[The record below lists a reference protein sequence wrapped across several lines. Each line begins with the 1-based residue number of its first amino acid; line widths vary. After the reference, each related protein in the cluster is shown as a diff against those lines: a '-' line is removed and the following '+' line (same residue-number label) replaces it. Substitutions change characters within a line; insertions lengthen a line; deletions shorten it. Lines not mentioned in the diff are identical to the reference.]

1 MKKLILL
8 LVTAIALG
16 SVDGYSA
23 TPRRSGTR
31 KSTTT
36 VSSKKSSAASPI
48 AGLEKALANTTP
60 RDATSLA
67 TLEKNL
73 AWAENI
79 RVKYAE
85 PLTAPQKLP
94 NGKYRYSGNMESLM
108 YEIKKYTSVN
118 EALQEHIG
126 KQSRYNSNRMANAE
140 GSQIMLDYSEFL
152 TLQHINH
159 ILGMLPD
166 ESKTPFKEAMV
177 KMYLA
182 KGAFL
187 ELVDASQWGASPSFA
202 IATYYPAITEGMNEM
217 LFKIWDIVKND
228 VSAGYNTADQTLQ
241 ALCYSF
247 RSSDDNRVSTDE
259 FVGLKSKFETA
270 GRDFINAYK
279 AWLEKYPG
287 HNATLADADA
297 ILFKQWGTAIDEDTF
312 KSALEAVERE
322 NRFYRSCSQP
332 PSYGRGFGAL
342 ERAIADAMS
351 PEMIEKAQNIGGT
364 IRFELY
370 VTKEGT
376 VKEAKILSGIS
387 DDVDA
392 DLVRAA
398 KSLIGITPGKNNG
411 APINFVWGTLSLRF
425 KK

>member
-36 VSSKKSSAASPI
+36 VSSKKSSTASPI

-60 RDATSLA
+60 HDATSLA

-118 EALQEHIG
+118 ESLQEHIG

-202 IATYYPAITEGMNEM
+202 IETYYPAITEGMNET

-270 GRDFINAYK
+270 GSDFINAYK
-279 AWLEKYPG
+279 AWLEKYPD

-312 KSALEAVERE
+312 NSALDDTVNA
-322 NRFYRSCSQP
+322 NQFYSSSACSQEP
-332 PSYGRGFGAL
+332 YYRDGDL
-342 ERAIADAMS
+342 EPAIANAMS
-351 PEMIEKAQNIGGT
+351 PDMIEKAGRLGG
-364 IRFELY
+364 IIQIKLFI
-370 VTKEGT
+370 TKDGV
-376 VKEAKILSGIS
+376 VKDAEIIQGVS

-392 DLVRAA
+392 DFIRAA
-398 KSLIGITPGKNNG
+398 KSLKGFIPGRING
-411 APINFVWGTLSLRF
+411 KAVNTIMELMPLRF
-425 KK
+425 

>member
-23 TPRRSGTR
+23 TPRRSGSR

-36 VSSKKSSAASPI
+36 ASSKKSSTASPI
-48 AGLEKALANTTP
+48 AGLEKALASTTP

-118 EALQEHIG
+118 ESLQEHIG

-202 IATYYPAITEGMNEM
+202 IATYYPAITEGMNET

-228 VSAGYNTADQTLQ
+228 VSAGNNTADQTLQ

-259 FVGLKSKFETA
+259 FVGLKSKFETV
-270 GRDFINAYK
+270 GRDFINAYN

-312 KSALEAVERE
+312 NSALEDAVSA
-322 NRFYRSCSQP
+322 NQFYSSSACSQEP
-332 PSYGRGFGAL
+332 YYRDGDL
-342 ERAIADAMS
+342 EPAIANAMS
-351 PEMIEKAQNIGGT
+351 PDMIEKAGRLGG
-364 IRFELY
+364 IIQIKLFI
-370 VTKEGT
+370 TKDGV
-376 VKEAKILSGIS
+376 VKDAEIIQGVS

-392 DLVRAA
+392 DFIRAA
-398 KSLIGITPGKNNG
+398 KSLKGFIPGRING
-411 APINFVWGTLSLRF
+411 KAVNTIMELMPLRF
-425 KK
+425 

>member
-36 VSSKKSSAASPI
+36 ASSKKSSAASPI

-67 TLEKNL
+67 SLEKNL

-126 KQSRYNSNRMANAE
+126 KQSRYNSNSMANAE
-140 GSQIMLDYSEFL
+140 GAQIMLDYSEFL

-187 ELVDASQWGASPSFA
+187 ELVDASQWGAAPSFA
-202 IATYYPAITEGMNEM
+202 IETYYPAITEGMNET
-217 LFKIWDIVKND
+217 LFKIWDIMKND

-270 GRDFINAYK
+270 GRDFINAYN

-312 KSALEAVERE
+312 KSALDDAVSA
-322 NRFYRSCSQP
+322 NQFYSSSACSQKP
-332 PSYGRGFGAL
+332 YYRDGDL
-342 ERAIADAMS
+342 EPAIANAMS
-351 PEMIEKAQNIGGT
+351 PDMIEKAGRLGGIIQ
-364 IRFELY
+364 IRLFI
-370 VTKEGT
+370 TKDGV
-376 VKEAKILSGIS
+376 VKDAEIIQGVS

-392 DLVRAA
+392 DFIRAA
-398 KSLIGITPGKNNG
+398 KSLKGFIPGRING
-411 APINFVWGTLSLRF
+411 KAVNTIMELMPLRF
-425 KK
+425 

>member
-182 KGAFL
+182 KG
-187 ELVDASQWGASPSFA
+187 
-202 IATYYPAITEGMNEM
+202 
-217 LFKIWDIVKND
+217 
-228 VSAGYNTADQTLQ
+228 
-241 ALCYSF
+241 
-247 RSSDDNRVSTDE
+247 
-259 FVGLKSKFETA
+259 
-270 GRDFINAYK
+270 
-279 AWLEKYPG
+279 
-287 HNATLADADA
+287 
-297 ILFKQWGTAIDEDTF
+297 
-312 KSALEAVERE
+312 
-322 NRFYRSCSQP
+322 
-332 PSYGRGFGAL
+332 GF
-342 ERAIADAMS
+342 
-351 PEMIEKAQNIGGT
+351 
-364 IRFELY
+364 
-370 VTKEGT
+370 
-376 VKEAKILSGIS
+376 
-387 DDVDA
+387 
-392 DLVRAA
+392 
-398 KSLIGITPGKNNG
+398 
-411 APINFVWGTLSLRF
+411 
-425 KK
+425 

>member
-36 VSSKKSSAASPI
+36 VSSKKSSTASPI
-48 AGLEKALANTTP
+48 AGLEKALASTTP

-118 EALQEHIG
+118 ESLQEHIG
-126 KQSRYNSNRMANAE
+126 KQSRYNSNGMANAE
-140 GSQIMLDYSEFL
+140 GAQIMLDYSEFL

-297 ILFKQWGTAIDEDTF
+297 ILFKQWCTAIDEDTF
-312 KSALEAVERE
+312 NSALDDAVSA
-322 NRFYRSCSQP
+322 NQFYSSSACSQEP
-332 PSYGRGFGAL
+332 YYRDGDL
-342 ERAIADAMS
+342 EPAIANAMS
-351 PEMIEKAQNIGGT
+351 PDMIEKAGRLGG
-364 IRFELY
+364 IIQIKLFI
-370 VTKEGT
+370 TKDGV
-376 VKEAKILSGIS
+376 VKDAEIIQGVS

-392 DLVRAA
+392 DFIRAA
-398 KSLIGITPGKNNG
+398 KSLKVFIPGRING
-411 APINFVWGTLSLRF
+411 KAVNTIMELMPLRF
-425 KK
+425 

>member
-23 TPRRSGTR
+23 TPRRSGSR

-36 VSSKKSSAASPI
+36 ASSKKSSAASPI

-118 EALQEHIG
+118 ESLQEHIG
-126 KQSRYNSNRMANAE
+126 KQNSYNSNRMANAE

-152 TLQHINH
+152 SLQHINH

-241 ALCYSF
+241 ALCNSF
-247 RSSDDNRVSTDE
+247 STSDDNRVSTDE

-270 GRDFINAYK
+270 GSDFINAYK

-287 HNATLADADA
+287 HNATLANADA
-297 ILFKQWGTAIDEDTF
+297 ILFKQWGIAIDEDTF
-312 KSALEAVERE
+312 NSALDDAVSA
-322 NRFYRSCSQP
+322 NQFYSSSACSQEP
-332 PSYGRGFGAL
+332 YYRDGDL
-342 ERAIADAMS
+342 EPAIANAMS
-351 PEMIEKAQNIGGT
+351 PDMIEKAGRLGG
-364 IRFELY
+364 IIQIKLFI
-370 VTKEGT
+370 TKDGV
-376 VKEAKILSGIS
+376 VKDAEIIQGVS

-392 DLVRAA
+392 DFIRAA
-398 KSLIGITPGKNNG
+398 KSLKGFIPGRING
-411 APINFVWGTLSLRF
+411 KAVNTIMELMPLRF
-425 KK
+425 

>member
-36 VSSKKSSAASPI
+36 ASSKKSSATSPI
-48 AGLEKALANTTP
+48 AGLEKALASTTP

-118 EALQEHIG
+118 ESLQEHIG

-202 IATYYPAITEGMNEM
+202 IETYYPAITEGMNEM

-228 VSAGYNTADQTLQ
+228 VSAGYNNADQTLQ

-270 GRDFINAYK
+270 GSDFINAYK

-312 KSALEAVERE
+312 NSALDDAV
-322 NRFYRSCSQP
+322 NANQFYNSSACSQEP
-332 PSYGRGFGAL
+332 YYRDGDL
-342 ERAIADAMS
+342 EPAIANAMS
-351 PEMIEKAQNIGGT
+351 PDMIEKAGRLGG
-364 IRFELY
+364 IIQIKLFI
-370 VTKEGT
+370 TKDGV
-376 VKEAKILSGIS
+376 VKDAEIIQGVS

-392 DLVRAA
+392 DFIRAA
-398 KSLIGITPGKNNG
+398 KSLKGFIPGRING
-411 APINFVWGTLSLRF
+411 KAVNTIMELMPLRF
-425 KK
+425 

>member
-36 VSSKKSSAASPI
+36 VSSKKSSTASPI
-48 AGLEKALANTTP
+48 AGLEKALASTTP

-118 EALQEHIG
+118 ESLQEHIG

-202 IATYYPAITEGMNEM
+202 IETYYPAITEGMNET

-247 RSSDDNRVSTDE
+247 RSSDDNRVESSE
-259 FVGLKSKFETA
+259 FAELKSKLETA
-270 GRDFINAYK
+270 GNDFINAYN

-287 HNATLADADA
+287 HNATLANADA

-312 KSALEAVERE
+312 NSALDDAV
-322 NRFYRSCSQP
+322 NANQFYSSSACSQEP
-332 PSYGRGFGAL
+332 YYRDGDL
-342 ERAIADAMS
+342 EPAIANAMS
-351 PEMIEKAQNIGGT
+351 PDMIEKAGRLGG
-364 IRFELY
+364 IIQIKLFI
-370 VTKEGT
+370 TKDGV
-376 VKEAKILSGIS
+376 VKDAEIIQGVS

-392 DLVRAA
+392 DFIRAA
-398 KSLIGITPGKNNG
+398 KSLKGFIPGRING
-411 APINFVWGTLSLRF
+411 KAVNTIMELMPLRF
-425 KK
+425 

>member
-118 EALQEHIG
+118 ESLQEHIG

-140 GSQIMLDYSEFL
+140 GAQIMLDYSEFL

-202 IATYYPAITEGMNEM
+202 IETYYPAITEGMNET

-228 VSAGYNTADQTLQ
+228 VSAGNNTADQTLQ
-241 ALCYSF
+241 ALCNSF
-247 RSSDDNRVSTDE
+247 STSDDNRVSTDE

-270 GRDFINAYK
+270 GRDFINAYN

-312 KSALEAVERE
+312 NSALDDAVSA
-322 NRFYRSCSQP
+322 NQFYSSSACSQKP
-332 PSYGRGFGAL
+332 YYRDGDL
-342 ERAIADAMS
+342 EPAIANAMS
-351 PEMIEKAQNIGGT
+351 PDMIEKAGRLGG
-364 IRFELY
+364 IIQIKLFI
-370 VTKEGT
+370 TKDGV
-376 VKEAKILSGIS
+376 VKDAEIIQGVS

-392 DLVRAA
+392 DFIRAA
-398 KSLIGITPGKNNG
+398 KSLKGFIPGRING
-411 APINFVWGTLSLRF
+411 KAVNTIMELMPLRF
-425 KK
+425 

>member
-67 TLEKNL
+67 SLEKNL

-108 YEIKKYTSVN
+108 HEIKKYTSVN
-118 EALQEHIG
+118 ESLQEHIG

-140 GSQIMLDYSEFL
+140 GAQIMLDYSEFL

-166 ESKTPFKEAMV
+166 ESKTPFKEAIV

-187 ELVDASQWGASPSFA
+187 ELVDASQWGAAPSFA
-202 IATYYPAITEGMNEM
+202 IETYYPAITEGMNET
-217 LFKIWDIVKND
+217 LFKIWDIMKND
-228 VSAGYNTADQTLQ
+228 VSAGHNTADQTLQ

-270 GRDFINAYK
+270 GRDFINAYN

-312 KSALEAVERE
+312 KSALDDAVSA
-322 NRFYRSCSQP
+322 NQFYSSSACSQKP
-332 PSYGRGFGAL
+332 YYRDGDL
-342 ERAIADAMS
+342 EPAIANAMS
-351 PEMIEKAQNIGGT
+351 SDMIEKAGRLGGIIQ
-364 IRFELY
+364 IRLFI
-370 VTKEGT
+370 TKDGV
-376 VKEAKILSGIS
+376 VKDAEIIQGVS

-392 DLVRAA
+392 DFIRAA
-398 KSLIGITPGKNNG
+398 KSLKGFIPGRING
-411 APINFVWGTLSLRF
+411 KAVNTIMELMPLRF
-425 KK
+425 

>member
-23 TPRRSGTR
+23 TPRRSGSR

-36 VSSKKSSAASPI
+36 ASSKKSSTASPI
-48 AGLEKALANTTP
+48 AGLEKALASTTP

-118 EALQEHIG
+118 ESLQEHIG

-202 IATYYPAITEGMNEM
+202 IETYYPAITEGMNEM

-228 VSAGYNTADQTLQ
+228 VSAGNNTADQTLQ

-259 FVGLKSKFETA
+259 FVGLKSKFETV
-270 GRDFINAYK
+270 GRNFINAYN

-312 KSALEAVERE
+312 NSALEDAVYA
-322 NRFYRSCSQP
+322 NQFYSSSACSQEP
-332 PSYGRGFGAL
+332 YYRDGDL
-342 ERAIADAMS
+342 EPAIANAMS
-351 PEMIEKAQNIGGT
+351 PDMIEKAGRLGG
-364 IRFELY
+364 IIQIKLFI
-370 VTKEGT
+370 TKDGV
-376 VKEAKILSGIS
+376 VKDAEIIQGVS

-392 DLVRAA
+392 DFIRAA
-398 KSLIGITPGKNNG
+398 KSLKGFIPGRING
-411 APINFVWGTLSLRF
+411 KAVNTIMELMPLRF
-425 KK
+425 

>member
-67 TLEKNL
+67 SLEKNL

-126 KQSRYNSNRMANAE
+126 KQSRYNSNSMANAE

-270 GRDFINAYK
+270 GRDFINAYN
-279 AWLEKYPG
+279 AWLEKYLG

-312 KSALEAVERE
+312 NSALDDAVSA
-322 NRFYRSCSQP
+322 NQFYSSSACSQKP
-332 PSYGRGFGAL
+332 YYRDGDL
-342 ERAIADAMS
+342 EPAIANAMS
-351 PEMIEKAQNIGGT
+351 PDMIEKAGRLGG
-364 IRFELY
+364 IIQIKLFI
-370 VTKEGT
+370 TKDGV
-376 VKEAKILSGIS
+376 VKDAEIIQGVS

-392 DLVRAA
+392 DFIRAA
-398 KSLIGITPGKNNG
+398 KSLKGFIPGRING
-411 APINFVWGTLSLRF
+411 KAVNTIMELMPLRF
-425 KK
+425 

>member
-36 VSSKKSSAASPI
+36 VSSKKSSTASPI

-60 RDATSLA
+60 HDATSLA
-67 TLEKNL
+67 SLEKNL

-118 EALQEHIG
+118 ESLQEHIG

-202 IATYYPAITEGMNEM
+202 IETYYPAITEGMNET

-270 GRDFINAYK
+270 GSDFINAYK

-312 KSALEAVERE
+312 NSALDDAV
-322 NRFYRSCSQP
+322 NANQFYNSSACSQEP
-332 PSYGRGFGAL
+332 YYRDGDL
-342 ERAIADAMS
+342 EPAIANAMS
-351 PEMIEKAQNIGGT
+351 PDMIEKAGRLGG
-364 IRFELY
+364 IIQIKLFI
-370 VTKEGT
+370 TKDGV
-376 VKEAKILSGIS
+376 VKDAEIIQGVS

-392 DLVRAA
+392 DFIRAA
-398 KSLIGITPGKNNG
+398 KSLKGFIPGRING
-411 APINFVWGTLSLRF
+411 KAVNTIMELMPLRF
-425 KK
+425 

>member
-67 TLEKNL
+67 SLEKNL

-108 YEIKKYTSVN
+108 HEIKKYTSVN
-118 EALQEHIG
+118 ESLQEHIG

-140 GSQIMLDYSEFL
+140 GAQIMLDYSEFL

-166 ESKTPFKEAMV
+166 ESKTPFKEAIV

-187 ELVDASQWGASPSFA
+187 ELVDASQWGAAPSFA
-202 IATYYPAITEGMNEM
+202 IETYYPAITEGMNET
-217 LFKIWDIVKND
+217 LFKIWDIMKND
-228 VSAGYNTADQTLQ
+228 VSAGHNTADQTLQ

-270 GRDFINAYK
+270 GRDFINAYN

-287 HNATLADADA
+287 HNATLANADA

-312 KSALEAVERE
+312 KSALDDAVSA
-322 NRFYRSCSQP
+322 NQFYSSSACSQKP
-332 PSYGRGFGAL
+332 YYRDGDL
-342 ERAIADAMS
+342 EPAIANAMS
-351 PEMIEKAQNIGGT
+351 PDMIEKAGRLGGIIQ
-364 IRFELY
+364 IRLFI
-370 VTKEGT
+370 TKDGV
-376 VKEAKILSGIS
+376 VKDAEIIQGVS

-392 DLVRAA
+392 DFIRAA
-398 KSLIGITPGKNNG
+398 KSLKGFIPGRING
-411 APINFVWGTLSLRF
+411 KAVNTIMELMPLRF
-425 KK
+425 

>member
-23 TPRRSGTR
+23 TPRRSGSR

-36 VSSKKSSAASPI
+36 ASSKKSSAASPI
-48 AGLEKALANTTP
+48 AGLEKALASTTP

-67 TLEKNL
+67 SLEKNL

-118 EALQEHIG
+118 ESLQEHIG
-126 KQSRYNSNRMANAE
+126 KQSRYNSNGMAHAE
-140 GSQIMLDYSEFL
+140 GAQIMLDYSEFL

-202 IATYYPAITEGMNEM
+202 IETYYPAITEGMNEM
-217 LFKIWDIVKND
+217 LFKIWDVMKND

-247 RSSDDNRVSTDE
+247 SSSDDNRVSTDE

-270 GRDFINAYK
+270 GRDFINAYN

-297 ILFKQWGTAIDEDTF
+297 ILFKQWGTDIDEDTF
-312 KSALEAVERE
+312 NSALDDAVSA
-322 NRFYRSCSQP
+322 NQFYSSSACSQKP
-332 PSYGRGFGAL
+332 YYRDGDL
-342 ERAIADAMS
+342 EPAIANAMS
-351 PEMIEKAQNIGGT
+351 PDMIEKAGRLGG
-364 IRFELY
+364 IIQIKLFI
-370 VTKEGT
+370 TKDGV
-376 VKEAKILSGIS
+376 VKDAEIIQGVS

-392 DLVRAA
+392 DFIRAA
-398 KSLIGITPGKNNG
+398 KSLKGFIPGRING
-411 APINFVWGTLSLRF
+411 KAVNTIMELMPLRF
-425 KK
+425 

>member
-312 KSALEAVERE
+312 KSALDDAVSA
-322 NRFYRSCSQP
+322 NQFYSSSACSQEP
-332 PSYGRGFGAL
+332 YYSDGDL
-342 ERAIADAMS
+342 EPAIANAMS
-351 PEMIEKAQNIGGT
+351 PDMIEKAGRLGG
-364 IRFELY
+364 IIQIKLFI
-370 VTKEGT
+370 TKDGV
-376 VKEAKILSGIS
+376 VKDAEIIQGVS

-392 DLVRAA
+392 DFIRAA
-398 KSLIGITPGKNNG
+398 KSLKGFIPGRING
-411 APINFVWGTLSLRF
+411 KAVNTIMELMPLRF
-425 KK
+425 

>member
-36 VSSKKSSAASPI
+36 VSSKKSSTASPI
-48 AGLEKALANTTP
+48 AGLEKALASTTP

-118 EALQEHIG
+118 ESLQEHIG

-217 LFKIWDIVKND
+217 LFKIWDIMKND

-270 GRDFINAYK
+270 GSDFINAYK

-287 HNATLADADA
+287 HNATLANADA
-297 ILFKQWGTAIDEDTF
+297 IQ
-312 KSALEAVERE
+312 AVGHRH
-322 NRFYRSCSQP
+322 RRRHLQLRSRRRCQRKPILQQLGLLS
-332 PSYGRGFGAL
+332 GA
-342 ERAIADAMS
+342 
-351 PEMIEKAQNIGGT
+351 
-364 IRFELY
+364 
-370 VTKEGT
+370 
-376 VKEAKILSGIS
+376 ILSRWRFGTGYCQCNVARY
-387 DDVDA
+387 D
-392 DLVRAA
+392 R
-398 KSLIGITPGKNNG
+398 KSGKARRHNSNK
-411 APINFVWGTLSLRF
+411 TLHNKRWSRERR
-425 KK
+425 

>member
-36 VSSKKSSAASPI
+36 VSSKKSSTASPI

-67 TLEKNL
+67 SLEKNL

-118 EALQEHIG
+118 ESLQEHIG

-140 GSQIMLDYSEFL
+140 GAQIMLDYSEFL

-270 GRDFINAYK
+270 GRDFINAYN

-287 HNATLADADA
+287 HNATLADADT

-312 KSALEAVERE
+312 KSALDDAVSA
-322 NRFYRSCSQP
+322 NQFYSSSACSQEP
-332 PSYGRGFGAL
+332 YYRDGDL
-342 ERAIADAMS
+342 EPAIANAMS
-351 PEMIEKAQNIGGT
+351 PDMIEKAGRLGG
-364 IRFELY
+364 IIQIKLFI
-370 VTKEGT
+370 TKDGV
-376 VKEAKILSGIS
+376 VKDAEIIQGVS

-392 DLVRAA
+392 DFIRAA
-398 KSLIGITPGKNNG
+398 KSLKGFIPGRING
-411 APINFVWGTLSLRF
+411 KAVNTIMELMPLRF
-425 KK
+425 

>member
-23 TPRRSGTR
+23 TPRRSGSH

-36 VSSKKSSAASPI
+36 ASSKKSSAASPI

-118 EALQEHIG
+118 ESLQEHIG
-126 KQSRYNSNRMANAE
+126 KQNSYNSNRMANAE

-152 TLQHINH
+152 SLQHINH

-241 ALCYSF
+241 ALCNSF
-247 RSSDDNRVSTDE
+247 STSDDNRVSTDE

-270 GRDFINAYK
+270 GSDFINAYK

-287 HNATLADADA
+287 HNATLANADA
-297 ILFKQWGTAIDEDTF
+297 ILFKQWGIAIDEDTF
-312 KSALEAVERE
+312 NSALDDAVSA
-322 NRFYRSCSQP
+322 NQFYSSSACSQEP
-332 PSYGRGFGAL
+332 YYRDGDL
-342 ERAIADAMS
+342 EPAIANAMS
-351 PEMIEKAQNIGGT
+351 PDMIEKAGRLGG
-364 IRFELY
+364 IIQIKLFI
-370 VTKEGT
+370 TKDGV
-376 VKEAKILSGIS
+376 VKDAEIIQGVS

-392 DLVRAA
+392 DFIRAA
-398 KSLIGITPGKNNG
+398 KSLKGFIPGRING
-411 APINFVWGTLSLRF
+411 KAVNTIMELMPLRF
-425 KK
+425 

>member
-1 MKKLILL
+1 MRKLILL

-23 TPRRSGTR
+23 TPRRSGSR

-36 VSSKKSSAASPI
+36 ASSKKSSTASPI

-118 EALQEHIG
+118 ESLQEHIG

-202 IATYYPAITEGMNEM
+202 IETYYPAITEGMNEM

-259 FVGLKSKFETA
+259 FVGLKSKFETV
-270 GRDFINAYK
+270 GRDFINAYN

-287 HNATLADADA
+287 HNATLANADA

-312 KSALEAVERE
+312 NSALEDAVSA
-322 NRFYRSCSQP
+322 NQFYSSSACSQEP
-332 PSYGRGFGAL
+332 YYRDGDL
-342 ERAIADAMS
+342 EPAIANAMS
-351 PEMIEKAQNIGGT
+351 PDMIEKAGRLGG
-364 IRFELY
+364 IIQIKLFI
-370 VTKEGT
+370 TKDGV
-376 VKEAKILSGIS
+376 VKDAEIIQGVS

-392 DLVRAA
+392 DFIRAA
-398 KSLIGITPGKNNG
+398 KSLKGFIPGRING
-411 APINFVWGTLSLRF
+411 KAVNTIMELMPLRF
-425 KK
+425 

>member
-8 LVTAIALG
+8 LVTAIVLG

-23 TPRRSGTR
+23 TPRRSGSR

-36 VSSKKSSAASPI
+36 ASSKKSSAASPI

-67 TLEKNL
+67 SLEKNL

-126 KQSRYNSNRMANAE
+126 KQSRYNSNSMANAE

-159 ILGMLPD
+159 ILEMLPD

-270 GRDFINAYK
+270 GRDFINAYN

-312 KSALEAVERE
+312 NSALDDAVSA
-322 NRFYRSCSQP
+322 NQFYSSSACSQKP
-332 PSYGRGFGAL
+332 YYRDGDL
-342 ERAIADAMS
+342 EPAIANAMS
-351 PEMIEKAQNIGGT
+351 PDMIEKAGRLGG
-364 IRFELY
+364 IIQIKLFI
-370 VTKEGT
+370 TKDGV
-376 VKEAKILSGIS
+376 VKDAEIIQGVS

-392 DLVRAA
+392 DFIRAA
-398 KSLIGITPGKNNG
+398 KSLKGFIPGRING
-411 APINFVWGTLSLRF
+411 KAVNTIMELMPLRF
-425 KK
+425 

>member
-36 VSSKKSSAASPI
+36 VSSKKSSTASPI
-48 AGLEKALANTTP
+48 AGLEKALASTTP

-67 TLEKNL
+67 SLEKNL

-118 EALQEHIG
+118 ESLQEHIG

-202 IATYYPAITEGMNEM
+202 IETYYPAITEGMNET

-270 GRDFINAYK
+270 GSDFINAYK

-287 HNATLADADA
+287 HNATLANADA

-312 KSALEAVERE
+312 NSALDDAV
-322 NRFYRSCSQP
+322 NANQFYNSSACSQEP
-332 PSYGRGFGAL
+332 YYRDGDL
-342 ERAIADAMS
+342 EPAIANAMS
-351 PEMIEKAQNIGGT
+351 PDMIEKAGRLGG
-364 IRFELY
+364 IIQIKLFI
-370 VTKEGT
+370 TKDGV
-376 VKEAKILSGIS
+376 VKDAEIIQGVS

-392 DLVRAA
+392 DFIRAA
-398 KSLIGITPGKNNG
+398 KSLKGFIPGRING
-411 APINFVWGTLSLRF
+411 KAVNTIMELMPLRF
-425 KK
+425 

>member
-23 TPRRSGTR
+23 TPRRSGSR

-36 VSSKKSSAASPI
+36 ASSKKSSATSPI
-48 AGLEKALANTTP
+48 AGLEKALASTTP

-118 EALQEHIG
+118 ESLQEHIG

-166 ESKTPFKEAMV
+166 ESMTPFKEAMV

-202 IATYYPAITEGMNEM
+202 IETYYPAITEGMNEM

-228 VSAGYNTADQTLQ
+228 VSAGYNNADQTLQ

-270 GRDFINAYK
+270 GSDFINAYK

-312 KSALEAVERE
+312 NSALDDAV
-322 NRFYRSCSQP
+322 NANQFYNSSACSQEP
-332 PSYGRGFGAL
+332 YYRDGDL
-342 ERAIADAMS
+342 EPAIANAMS
-351 PEMIEKAQNIGGT
+351 PDMIEKAGRLGG
-364 IRFELY
+364 IIQIKLFI
-370 VTKEGT
+370 TKDGV
-376 VKEAKILSGIS
+376 VKDAEIIQGVS

-392 DLVRAA
+392 DFIRAT
-398 KSLIGITPGKNNG
+398 KSLKGFIPGRING
-411 APINFVWGTLSLRF
+411 KAVNTIMELMPLRF
-425 KK
+425 

>member
-23 TPRRSGTR
+23 TPRRSGSR

-36 VSSKKSSAASPI
+36 ASSKKSSAASPI

-118 EALQEHIG
+118 ESLQEHIG
-126 KQSRYNSNRMANAE
+126 KQSRYNSNRIANAE

-270 GRDFINAYK
+270 GRDFINAYN

-312 KSALEAVERE
+312 NSALDDAVSA
-322 NRFYRSCSQP
+322 NQFYTSSACSQEP
-332 PSYGRGFGAL
+332 YYRDGDL
-342 ERAIADAMS
+342 EPAIANAMS
-351 PEMIEKAQNIGGT
+351 PDMIEKAGRLGG
-364 IRFELY
+364 IIQIKLFI
-370 VTKEGT
+370 TKDGV
-376 VKEAKILSGIS
+376 VKDAEIIQGVS

-392 DLVRAA
+392 DFIRAA
-398 KSLIGITPGKNNG
+398 KSLKGFIPGRING
-411 APINFVWGTLSLRF
+411 KAVNTIMELMPLRF
-425 KK
+425 

>member
-23 TPRRSGTR
+23 TPRRSGSR

-36 VSSKKSSAASPI
+36 ASSKKSSTASPI
-48 AGLEKALANTTP
+48 AGLEKALASTTP

-108 YEIKKYTSVN
+108 YEIKEYTSVN
-118 EALQEHIG
+118 ESLQEHIG

-202 IATYYPAITEGMNEM
+202 IATYYPAITEGMNET

-228 VSAGYNTADQTLQ
+228 VSAGNNTADQTLQ

-259 FVGLKSKFETA
+259 FVGLKSKFETV
-270 GRDFINAYK
+270 GRDFINAYN

-312 KSALEAVERE
+312 NSALEDAVYA
-322 NRFYRSCSQP
+322 NQFYSSSACSQEP
-332 PSYGRGFGAL
+332 YYRDGDL
-342 ERAIADAMS
+342 EPAIANAMS
-351 PEMIEKAQNIGGT
+351 PDMIEKAGRLGG
-364 IRFELY
+364 IIQIKLFI
-370 VTKEGT
+370 TKDGV
-376 VKEAKILSGIS
+376 VKDAEIIQGVS

-392 DLVRAA
+392 DFIRAA
-398 KSLIGITPGKNNG
+398 KSLKGFIPGRING
-411 APINFVWGTLSLRF
+411 KAVNTIMELMPLRF
-425 KK
+425 

>member
-48 AGLEKALANTTP
+48 AGLEKALASTTP

-118 EALQEHIG
+118 ESLQEHIG

-140 GSQIMLDYSEFL
+140 GAQIMLDYSEFL

-217 LFKIWDIVKND
+217 LFKIWDIMKND
-228 VSAGYNTADQTLQ
+228 VSAGNNTADQTLQ

-270 GRDFINAYK
+270 ARDFINAYN
-279 AWLEKYPG
+279 AWLEKYPD

-312 KSALEAVERE
+312 NSALEDAVYA
-322 NRFYRSCSQP
+322 NQFYSSSACSQEP
-332 PSYGRGFGAL
+332 YYRDGDL
-342 ERAIADAMS
+342 EPAIANAMS
-351 PEMIEKAQNIGGT
+351 PDMIEKAGRLGG
-364 IRFELY
+364 IIQIKLFI
-370 VTKEGT
+370 TKDGV
-376 VKEAKILSGIS
+376 VKDAEIIQGVS

-392 DLVRAA
+392 DFIRAA
-398 KSLIGITPGKNNG
+398 KSLKGFIPGRING
-411 APINFVWGTLSLRF
+411 KAVNTIMELMPLRF
-425 KK
+425 

>member
-23 TPRRSGTR
+23 TPRRSGSR

-36 VSSKKSSAASPI
+36 ASSKKSSTASPI

-60 RDATSLA
+60 HDATSLA

-118 EALQEHIG
+118 ESLQEHIG

-202 IATYYPAITEGMNEM
+202 IETYYPAITEGMNET

-241 ALCYSF
+241 ALCNTF
-247 RSSDDNRVSTDE
+247 RTTDDNHVESSE
-259 FVGLKSKFETA
+259 FAELKSKLETA
-270 GRDFINAYK
+270 GNDFINAYN

-287 HNATLADADA
+287 HNARLADADA
-297 ILFKQWGTAIDEDTF
+297 TLFKQWGTAIDEDTF
-312 KSALEAVERE
+312 NSALDDAV
-322 NRFYRSCSQP
+322 NANQFYSSSACSQEP
-332 PSYGRGFGAL
+332 YYRDGDL
-342 ERAIADAMS
+342 EPAIANAMS
-351 PEMIEKAQNIGGT
+351 PDMIEKAGRLGG
-364 IRFELY
+364 IIQIKLFI
-370 VTKEGT
+370 TKDGV
-376 VKEAKILSGIS
+376 VKDAEIIQGVS

-392 DLVRAA
+392 DFIRAA
-398 KSLIGITPGKNNG
+398 KSLKGFIPGRING
-411 APINFVWGTLSLRF
+411 KAVNTIMELMPLRF
-425 KK
+425 